1 MWPPTRDFTL
11 AEGDRLIRFGPG
23 ALDDAPRLLAQEG
36 FAGYALLTTER
47 AAEQAPEVVD
57 RAAVVVMVPDG
68 QVPDAAAAAR
78 SAVGMRP
85 LVALGG
91 GRVVDATKAIGS
103 ADGLSVATIAT
114 TLSGAELSAHHRPL
128 AGHEEGPRV
137 RPALVIA
144 DPAVMASQ
152 PLPGLAESAMNALA
166 HALEALYTPRA
177 NPIAEATAIQ
187 AARQLDAGFAG
198 DEPDRSALA
207 LGALLAGHALGL
219 TGFALHHV
227 LSQTIV
233 RTTGAPHG
241 AANAVMLPH
250 VAAFMQPRAPRELAL
265 FCDAVDLDRL
275 GRAAGTA
282 GLGALGV
289 DRAALPAIAKATAA
303 RRGDLAATPGDA
315 VTIAELQ
322 ALLESAY

>member
-1 MWPPTRDFTL
+1 M
-11 AEGDRLIRFGPG
+11 
-23 ALDDAPRLLAQEG
+23 
-36 FAGYALLTTER
+36 
-47 AAEQAPEVVD
+47 
-57 RAAVVVMVPDG
+57 
-68 QVPDAAAAAR
+68 PDAAAAVR

-91 GRVVDATKAIGS
+91 GRVVDAAKAIGS

-128 AGHEEGPRV
+128 AGHEDGPRV

-177 NPIAEATAIQ
+177 NPVAEATAIQ

-198 DEPDRSALA
+198 DEPDRPALA

-241 AANAVMLPH
+241 AVNAVMLPH

-265 FCDAVDLDRL
+265 FYDAVDVDRL
-275 GRAAGTA
+275 SRAAGT
-282 GLGALGV
+282 
-289 DRAALPAIAKATAA
+289 RASARSESTATSCRRSRRRRRPAAPTWPP
-303 RRGDLAATPGDA
+303 RRATPITLAD
-315 VTIAELQ
+315 LQ
-322 ALLESAY
+322 ALLEAAY

>member
-1 MWPPTRDFTL
+1 MWPATRDFTL
-11 AEGDRLIRFGPG
+11 DEGDRVIRFGPG
-23 ALDDAPRLLAQEG
+23 ALADATHLLAQEG
-36 FAGYALLTTER
+36 FAGYALLTTDR

-57 RAAVVVMVPDG
+57 RAAVVVTVPPG

-78 SAVGMRP
+78 SAVGARP

-114 TLSGAELSAHHRPL
+114 TLSGAEMSAHHRPL
-128 AGHEEGPRV
+128 PGHDRGPRV

-166 HALEALYTPRA
+166 HAMEALYSPRA
-177 NPIAEATAIQ
+177 NPISEATAIL
-187 AARQLDAGFAG
+187 AARQLDAGFVG
-198 DEPDRSALA
+198 DEPDRPALA
-207 LGALLAGHALGL
+207 LGALMAGHALGL

-241 AANAVMLPH
+241 ATNAVMLPH
-250 VAAFMQPRAPRELAL
+250 VAAFMQTRAPRELAL
-265 FCDAVDLDRL
+265 FDEAVDVGRL
-275 GRAAGTA
+275 SRAAGAT
-282 GLGALGV
+282 GLAALGI
-289 DRAALPAIAKATAA
+289 DRDALPAIAKATIA
-303 RRGDLAATPGDA
+303 RRADLAATPGDPL
-315 VTIAELQ
+315 THDDLL
-322 ALLESAY
+322 ALLDAAY

>member
-11 AEGDRLIRFGPG
+11 DEGDRLIRFGPG

-36 FAGYALLTTER
+36 FAGYALLTTKR
-47 AAEQAPEVVD
+47 AAAQAPEIVD

-68 QVPDAAAAAR
+68 EVPDAAAEVR
-78 SAVGMRP
+78 RAVGARP

-91 GRVVDATKAIGS
+91 GRVIDATKAIGS

-128 AGHEEGPRV
+128 PGHEQGARV

-144 DPAVMASQ
+144 DPAVMASL
-152 PLPGLAESAMNALA
+152 PLPGLGESAMNALA

-177 NPIAEATAIQ
+177 NPVSEVTAIE
-187 AARQLDAGFAG
+187 AARQLNAGFAG
-198 DEPDRSALA
+198 AEPDRPALA

-233 RTTGAPHG
+233 RTTGAAHG
-241 AANAVMLPH
+241 SANAVMLPH
-250 VAAFMQPRAPRELAL
+250 VAAFMEPRAPRELAL
-265 FCDAVDLDRL
+265 FSDAVDLDRL
-275 GRAAGTA
+275 SAAAGAT

-289 DRAALPAIAKATAA
+289 ERDALPAIVKATAA
-303 RRGDLAATPGDA
+303 RRADLAATPGDA
-315 VTIAELQ
+315 ITRAELQ
-322 ALLESAY
+322 ALLDSAY

>member
-1 MWPPTRDFTL
+1 MWPSTRDFTL
-11 AEGDRLIRFGPG
+11 DEGDRLIRFGPG
-23 ALDDAPRLLAQEG
+23 ALEDATRLLAQEG

-47 AAEQAPEVVD
+47 AAGQAPDVVD
-57 RAAVVVMVPDG
+57 RAAVVVMVPG
-68 QVPDAAAAAR
+68 GPVPDAAAAVR
-78 SAVGMRP
+78 SAVGARP

-91 GRVVDATKAIGS
+91 GRVVDAAKAIGS

-114 TLSGAELSAHHRPL
+114 TLSGAELSAHHRAL
-128 AGHEEGPRV
+128 AGHEDGPRV

-152 PLPGLAESAMNALA
+152 PLPGLAESALNALA

-177 NPIAEATAIQ
+177 NPVAEATAIQ
-187 AARQLDAGFAG
+187 AARQLDAGFCG
-198 DEPDRSALA
+198 DRPDRPALA

-219 TGFALHHV
+219 TGFAVHHV

-233 RTTGAPHG
+233 RTTGSPHG
-241 AANAVMLPH
+241 AVNAVMLPH
-250 VAAFMQPRAPRELAL
+250 VAAFMQPRAARELAL
-265 FCDAVDLDRL
+265 FSEAVDVERL

-282 GLGALGV
+282 GLGGLGV
-289 DRAALPAIAKATAA
+289 DRDALPAIAKAAAA
-303 RRGDLAATPGDA
+303 RRADLAATPGAAITVAD
-315 VTIAELQ
+315 LQ

>member
-1 MWPPTRDFTL
+1 MWPPTSDFTL

-23 ALDDAPRLLAQEG
+23 ALADAPRLLAQEG

-47 AAEQAPEVVD
+47 AAEQAPEVVE
-57 RAAVVVMVPDG
+57 RAAVVVMVPHG
-68 QVPDAAAAAR
+68 QVPEAAAAVR
-78 SAVGMRP
+78 SAVGARP

-91 GRVVDATKAIGS
+91 GRVVDSAKAIGS

-128 AGHEEGPRV
+128 AGHEHGPHV

-152 PLPGLAESAMNALA
+152 PQPGLAESAMNALA
-166 HALEALYTPRA
+166 HALESLYTPRA
-177 NPIAEATAIQ
+177 NPISEATAIE
-187 AARQLDAGFAG
+187 AARQLDAGFAD
-198 DEPDRSALA
+198 DEPNRPALA

-227 LSQTIV
+227 ISQTIV

-241 AANAVMLPH
+241 ATNAVMLPH
-250 VAAFMQPRAPRELAL
+250 VARFMESRAPRELAL
-265 FCDAVDLDRL
+265 FNDAVDLERL
-275 GRAAGTA
+275 SRAAGTN

-289 DRAALPAIAKATAA
+289 ERDDLPAIVKATAA
-303 RRGDLAATPGDA
+303 RRADLAATPGDPI
-315 VTIAELQ
+315 TTGELR
-322 ALLESAY
+322 ALLDAAY

>member
-11 AEGDRLIRFGPG
+11 DEGDRVIRYGPG
-23 ALDDAPRLLAQEG
+23 ALADAPHLLAQEG

-68 QVPDAAAAAR
+68 PVPDAAAAVR
-78 SAVGMRP
+78 GAVGVRP

-128 AGHEEGPRV
+128 PGHDHGPRV
-137 RPALVIA
+137 RPALLIA
-144 DPAVMASQ
+144 DPSVMASQ
-152 PLPGLAESAMNALA
+152 PLPGLAQSAMNALA

-177 NPIAEATAIQ
+177 NPVSEATAIQ

-198 DEPDRSALA
+198 DDPDRPALA

-241 AANAVMLPH
+241 AVNAVMLPH
-250 VAAFMQPRAPRELAL
+250 VAAFMEPRAPRELAL
-265 FCDAVDLDRL
+265 FYDAVDLDRL
-275 GRAAGTA
+275 GRAAGSA

-289 DRAALPAIAKATAA
+289 DRDALPVIAKATAA
-303 RRGDLAATPGDA
+303 RRSDLAATPAGP
-315 VTIAELQ
+315 VSPAELQ
-322 ALLESAY
+322 TLLESAY

>member
-23 ALDDAPRLLAQEG
+23 ALADAPRLLAQEG
-36 FAGYALLTTER
+36 FAGYALLTTDR
-47 AAEQAPEVVD
+47 AAEQAPEVVE
-57 RAAVVVMVPDG
+57 RAAVVVTVPHG
-68 QVPDAAAAAR
+68 PVPDAAAAVH
-78 SAVGMRP
+78 SAVGIRP

-91 GRVVDATKAIGS
+91 GRVVDAAKAIGS

-128 AGHEEGPRV
+128 RGHEHGPHV

-177 NPIAEATAIQ
+177 NPVSEATAVQ
-187 AARQLDAGFAG
+187 AARQLDAGFAE
-198 DEPDRSALA
+198 DEPDRPALA

-233 RTTGAPHG
+233 RTAGAPHG
-241 AANAVMLPH
+241 ATNAAMLPH
-250 VAAFMQPRAPRELAL
+250 VAAFMQPRAPRELAQ
-265 FCDAVDLDRL
+265 FNDAVDLDRL
-275 GRAAGTA
+275 ARAAGTN

-289 DRAALPAIAKATAA
+289 ERDALPSIAKATVA
-303 RRGDLAATPGDA
+303 RRSDLAATPGDA
-315 VTIAELQ
+315 ITLADVQ
-322 ALLESAY
+322 GLLDAAY